1 MNHFEL
7 KMLHHNIVKSHS
19 IYQATKTLKFEIHV
33 GEIKKNAVASSK
45 KKSTLGLVRD
55 LNPGPLAP

>member
-7 KMLHHNIVKSHS
+7 KMLHHIVKRRS
-19 IYQATKTLKFEIHV
+19 ICQALKFEIHV